1 MLFHF
6 QSYTII
12 LYFKGIGDCVEKK
25 NIKKNNHNKKVS
37 VDKVTPDVVKRL
49 NSIKIIAALLLL
61 ILIGRLFWIEIIQGA
76 EYKEM
81 AYKHQTIN
89 RIISPKRGTIYDST
103 GKALAVSSRV
113 DTVTI
118 NPRKNFI
125 F

>member
-1 MLFHF
+1 M
-6 QSYTII
+6 
-12 LYFKGIGDCVEKK
+12 KEK
-25 NIKKNNHNKKVS
+25 NINKKNNNNNIS
-37 VDKVTPDVVKRL
+37 VDKVTADVVKRL
-49 NSIKIIAALLLL
+49 NFVKIVAVILLF
-61 ILIGRLFWIEIIQGA
+61 ILIAKLFSIEIIHGA

-81 AYKHQTIN
+81 AYKQQTIN

>member
-1 MLFHF
+1 M
-6 QSYTII
+6 
-12 LYFKGIGDCVEKK
+12 EKK
-25 NIKKNNHNKKVS
+25 NLKKSNHSKKAS
-37 VDKVTPDVVKRL
+37 VDKVTPDVIKRL
-49 NSIKIIAALLLL
+49 NSIKIIAALLLI

-76 EYKEM
+76 EYKEK
-81 AYKHQTIN
+81 AYKQQTIN

-118 NPRKNFI
+118 NPRKNLI